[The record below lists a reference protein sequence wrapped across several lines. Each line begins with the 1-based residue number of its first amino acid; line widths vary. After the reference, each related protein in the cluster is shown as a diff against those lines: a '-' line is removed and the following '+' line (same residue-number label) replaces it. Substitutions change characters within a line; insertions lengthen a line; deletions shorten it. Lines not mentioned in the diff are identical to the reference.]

1 MESLIIALQHRI
13 LPLLVVH
20 STLRKMI
27 LSTVWFWVVCQVLH
41 FMGVG
46 VLIGVVGFFDLR
58 LMGWMKR
65 ISLSA
70 AMDLMP
76 YAIVAFLVNL
86 VTGTIFLLGRPGV
99 YVHARSMWAKL
110 FFVILAGLNAIIFQ
124 FTLKD
129 RAIRLG
135 PGEDTSFSM
144 KLIGATSLLSWFAV
158 MCFGRLVPY
167 FGTI

>member
-1 MESLIIALQHRI
+1 MESLIVFLQH
-13 LPLLVVH
+13 LVTPLLVH
-20 STLRKMI
+20 PKLSRMMQSTLY
-27 LSTVWFWVVCQVLH
+27 VWLICQVLH

-46 VLIGVVGFFDLR
+46 VLIGVVGFADLR

-86 VTGTIFLLGRPGV
+86 VTCTVFLLGRP
-99 YVHARSMWAKL
+99 YNYIHASSLWAKL
-110 FFVILAGLNAIIFQ
+110 FFVMLAGANAIIFQ

-129 RAIRLG
+129 KVAEIG
-135 PGEDTSFSM
+135 PGDDTTLPM
-144 KLIGATSLLSWFAV
+144 KLVGATSLLSWFMV
-158 MCFGRLVPY
+158 MYFGRMVPY
-167 FGTI
+167 LPKI